1 MRAVWQ
7 DTIIAQSDDIVEVE
21 GNAYFPLAALGRR
34 YVVDSNTHTT
44 CAWKGVASYYSIK
57 VGDAVNADA
66 AWFYPQ
72 PKPGAEAVAGRV
84 AFWRGI
90 KVEQ

>member
-21 GNAYFPLAALGRR
+21 GNAYFPLAALDRR

-66 AWFYPQ
+66 AWFYPR

>member
-21 GNAYFPLAALGRR
+21 GNAYFPLAALDRR

-57 VGDAVNADA
+57 VGDAVTADA